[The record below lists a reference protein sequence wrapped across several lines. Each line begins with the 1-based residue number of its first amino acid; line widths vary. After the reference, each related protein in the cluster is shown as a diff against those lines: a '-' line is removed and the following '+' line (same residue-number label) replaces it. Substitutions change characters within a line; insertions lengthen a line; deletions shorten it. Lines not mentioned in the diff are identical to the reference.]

1 MKIKE
6 LLDMKLGDILN
17 EFCILFS
24 PECDYFY
31 GIGRYDDALQMWDEF
46 DLEEEYCFDT
56 DCLLDYCMEIDFDDN
71 ILEIDDLR
79 HILDYLGIEK
89 KPTEG
94 EGVNKK

>member
-56 DCLLDYCMEIDFDDN
+56 DCLLDYCMDIDFDDN

-89 KPTEG
+89 KPAEE